1 MALLSSF
8 AALFAAAALVASPA
22 AEGPARLMEQFQA
35 AAEAMSGGKDNLA
48 GCKRAGDQLDRIA
61 ADPGFGG
68 LPPSHQR
75 MTLLMVLAC
84 APPDSAKAVAAATAL
99 APIAKMPVEVQAANG
114 VLLDDAGRREDAKAF
129 ISAFSR
135 MVALDPA
142 AFAAADP
149 RGFQWAIFQVQ
160 DDPALT
166 ETLLS
171 DLRAIPWTDPIG
183 RDAVDHNWALGL
195 ARISAEAGD
204 ETKAIALLDRA
215 TAPGVL
221 MTVAQDRRFA
231 RIWPE
236 LEAAGRF
243 DWIKVQTSDLQHWRD
258 LAEREPGRLLNIS
271 SQIDALRALGR
282 YDEALAL
289 GQAYARR
296 LKAGEAFDD
305 ADEQRPWLLNA
316 HAYTLYDLGRYDEAD
331 AVMTEAEGIGQNGD
345 GVSQRINRAELLID
359 AGQVA
364 RALKVL
370 DTVKDKQSST
380 YGLMWRDA
388 GLACAKAQQG
398 DLAGARATAQ
408 AMAARWKDNAA
419 AATKALV
426 CADQADEAAALYI
439 RRLDDPT
446 TRAEALEAFR
456 AGRAPPKTP
465 PFQAAFQARLVAIQA
480 RPEVQAAVA
489 RWGRALTVPLAGT
502 YWGSL

>member
-8 AALFAAAALVASPA
+8 AALFAAAALAGSPA
-22 AEGPARLMEQFQA
+22 AAEPPTKLMAEVQA
-35 AAEAMSGGKDNLA
+35 AAEAMSSGKDNVA

-61 ADPGFGG
+61 ADPGFSG

-84 APPDSAKAVAAATAL
+84 APPDSAKAVAAATTL
-99 APIAKMPVEVQAANG
+99 APIAKMPVEIQGANG
-114 VLLDDAGRREDAKAF
+114 ILMDDAGRRQDAQAF
-129 ISAFSR
+129 IAAFAR
-135 MVALDPA
+135 MADFDA
-142 AFAAADP
+142 SAFAAADP
-149 RGFQWAIFQVQ
+149 RGFQWVIFQVQ
-160 DDPALT
+160 DDPVLT
-166 ETLLS
+166 EALLS
-171 DLRAIPWTDPIG
+171 RLRAIPWTDPIG

-221 MTVAQDRRFA
+221 MTVAQDRRFE

-243 DWIKVQTSDLQHWRD
+243 DWIKVQTGDLRHWRD
-258 LAEREPGRLLNIS
+258 LAEREPKRLLNIA

-289 GQAYARR
+289 GQDYARR

-331 AVMTEAEGIGQNGD
+331 AVMAEAEGKDD
-345 GVSQRINRAELLID
+345 GISQKINRAELLID
-359 AGQVA
+359 AGQTA
-364 RALKVL
+364 RGLKVL
-370 DTVKDKQSST
+370 ATVKEAQGSDF
-380 YGLMWRDA
+380 GMMWRDA
-388 GLACAKAQQG
+388 GLACARAQQG
-398 DLAGARATAQ
+398 DLAGARAAAQ
-408 AMAARWKDNAA
+408 GMAARWKDNPGAV
-419 AATKALV
+419 TKALV
-426 CADQADEAAALYI
+426 CADQTDDAAALYV

-465 PFQAAFQARLVAIQA
+465 TFQAAFQTRLVAIQA

-489 RWGRALTVPLAGT
+489 RWGRGLTVPLAGA
-502 YWGSL
+502 YWGGL